1 MQPVT
6 LAPISDRWTWTLN
19 SSGEFSM
26 ALVRNLIDVKIFPE
40 GEHKTRWIRYV
51 PIKDVPDLEIDSYGS
66 WKIWMVNL
74 RMPSKNK
81 KMLEVVFY
89 VMWWLLWA
97 FRNKKIFEDKAPSKA
112 MFFDDVI
119 CALAAMYG
127 QLPFPYGEN
136 YFHHSAGRY
145 SDGRLVID
153 FIAEGFGLPYL
164 DAFLDSVGTNF
175 SHGANYA
182 IAGSTIRR
190 QNTTIFQSGY
200 SPIPLEFQ
208 YVEFSD
214 FLKKSQIIRQKG
226 DVFKYIFPAKDKFS
240 SALYTFDIGQNDLTA
255 GYKLGMTTEQVKAYV
270 PDLISQFTT
279 VIKNVYGS
287 GGRTFWIHNTGPV
300 GCLPYIMDTR
310 VITAAQVDKYGC
322 AAPYNGVS
330 QYFNQKLKEAVI
342 QLRKE
347 LPLAAITYVDIYAV
361 KYSLIAQAKNLGF
374 GDPFLVCCGHGGR
387 YNFNNARRCGSTKMV
402 KGKETLIANSCEE
415 PSSRILWDGIHFTEA
430 ANKWI
435 YDQIADGAF
444 SDPPVSFMMAC
455 HKET

>member
-1 MQPVT
+1 MIPIFLLLILVT
-6 LAPISDRWTWTLN
+6 FLLPISILSLPECNFPAVFNFGDSN
-19 SSGEFSM
+19 S
-26 ALVRNLIDVKIFPE
+26 D
-40 GEHKTRWIRYV
+40 T
-51 PIKDVPDLEIDSYGS
+51 GS
-66 WKIWMVNL
+66 
-74 RMPSKNK
+74 
-81 KMLEVVFY
+81 
-89 VMWWLLWA
+89 
-97 FRNKKIFEDKAPSKA
+97 
-112 MFFDDVI
+112 
-119 CALAAMYG
+119 LAAMYG

-226 DVFKYIFPAKDKFS
+226 DVFKYMFPAKDKFS

-279 VIKNVYGS
+279 VIKDLVIVLGVLCDTEEAYRGYSFRKHLEMKSDTSLKYSWLGCEGYRSATLLLVVKATPSKNVYGS

-402 KGKETLIANSCEE
+402 KGKEILIANSCEE

-435 YDQIADGAF
+435 YEQIADGAF
-444 SDPPVSFMMAC
+444 SDPPVSLKMAC

>member
-1 MQPVT
+1 MIPIFLLLILVT
-6 LAPISDRWTWTLN
+6 FLLPISILSLPECNFPAVFNFGDSN
-19 SSGEFSM
+19 SDTG
-26 ALVRNLIDVKIFPE
+26 
-40 GEHKTRWIRYV
+40 
-51 PIKDVPDLEIDSYGS
+51 
-66 WKIWMVNL
+66 
-74 RMPSKNK
+74 
-81 KMLEVVFY
+81 
-89 VMWWLLWA
+89 
-97 FRNKKIFEDKAPSKA
+97 
-112 MFFDDVI
+112 
-119 CALAAMYG
+119 ALAAMYG

-226 DVFKYIFPAKDKFS
+226 DVFKYMFPAKDKFS

-361 KYSLIAQAKNLGF
+361 KYSLIAQAKNLSKLCVYVSFIDRSSKMGMSRHLGF

-402 KGKETLIANSCEE
+402 KGKEILIANSCEE

-444 SDPPVSFMMAC
+444 SDPPVSLKMAC